1 MGCLPWRLTAHGRAR
16 SLCALSCPSVIQ
28 LADKEKARQRGAGE
42 PDGQRGSSWGRNV
55 SAPLVQD
62 VEAPCKPRKGI
73 FLMPNRNFA
82 DLDFA
87 ELHRILRYDPDT
99 GAFYRLVPS
108 RNGCYKPG
116 SRGSCGSRADYRTKN
131 NYGKYPVH
139 WVCIKGKP
147 YQAHRL
153 AWFYMTGEWPK
164 YLIDH
169 IDNEGSNNAW
179 RNLREATRITN
190 AHNAKRHKDNST
202 GYKGVCKIT
211 EHIFMAAIQ
220 VNGKR
225 IHLGKYKSA
234 LEAHEVYCI
243 AAKRYFGE
251 FARYA

>member
-1 MGCLPWRLTAHGRAR
+1 
-16 SLCALSCPSVIQ
+16 
-28 LADKEKARQRGAGE
+28 
-42 PDGQRGSSWGRNV
+42 
-55 SAPLVQD
+55 
-62 VEAPCKPRKGI
+62 
-73 FLMPNRNFA
+73 MPNRNFA

-87 ELHRILRYDPDT
+87 ELRRILRYDPDT

-108 RNGCYKPG
+108 GNGRYKPG
-116 SRGSCGSRADYRTKN
+116 SRADHVASS
-131 NYGKYPVH
+131 NYGKYPVYR
-139 WVCIKGKP
+139 VYAKGKA
-147 YQAHRL
+147 YEAHRL

-169 IDNEGSNNAW
+169 IDNEGTNNAW